1 MSLLRLIGNII
12 WFILGGFVSVIAHFV
27 MGLIL
32 CLTIVGIPFGIQC
45 FKMVRLVS
53 APFGKRV
60 ELNFFDHPIM
70 NTLWIILF
78 GWSLA
83 LPKLIFGIILC
94 ITIVGIPF
102 GLQVFKGMRLAI
114 TPFGARVQ
122 KLVTLKLYR

>member
-1 MSLLRLIGNII
+1 MGLLRLIGNII
-12 WFILGGFVSVIAHFV
+12 WFVLGGFISVIAHFL

-32 CLTIVGIPFGIQC
+32 CVTIIGIPFGIQC
-45 FKMVRLVS
+45 FKMCRLVI

-60 ELNFFDHPIM
+60 DLNFFQHPIM
-70 NTLWIILF
+70 NTLWIVLF

-102 GLQVFKGMRLAI
+102 GLQIFKGMRLAI
-114 TPFGARVQ
+114 TPFGSKVLRP
-122 KLVTLKLYR
+122 VTLKIYR